1 MIDPKALIDGSDA
14 SENDR
19 HFVTSLARGLEILR
33 AFRPGEGP
41 IGNTEIAKRTN
52 LPKSTVSRLT
62 STLLQLGYL
71 IYRPGLSKYEPSPAV
86 LSLGYTFLANNKL
99 RLLSR
104 PLMRD
109 LAKQVGLG
117 VAMGTRDR
125 LNMLYVETVRGADES
140 TLRLETGSFLP
151 IATTAIGRAFLCKLP
166 EGDRDFLLDHI
177 RKRFEPDWPEIKKG
191 FEDAQRDFEQYGYC
205 LSMGA
210 WQSTFHAIGTAA
222 RDNSSGDIA
231 AYNCGGSSYSV
242 TEEKLREEA
251 GPRLVGLARSV
262 EVMCGIT

>member
-1 MIDPKALIDGSDA
+1 MISDKSLIEGA
-14 SENDR
+14 APENDR

-41 IGNTEIAKRTN
+41 IGNNEIASRTN
-52 LPKSTVSRLT
+52 LPRSTVSRLT

-71 IYRPGLSKYEPSPAV
+71 IHRKGLGKYEPSPAV

-104 PLMRD
+104 PLMND

-117 VAMGTRDR
+117 VAMGARDR
-125 LNMLYVETVRGADES
+125 LNMLYIETVRGADES
-140 TLRLETGSFLP
+140 TLRLETGSYLP
-151 IATTAIGRAFLCKLP
+151 IAKTAIGRAFLCKLP
-166 EGDRDFLLDHI
+166 DGERDFLLDHV
-177 RKRFEPDWPEIKKG
+177 RKRFEHEWDDLKKG
-191 FEDAQRDFEQYGYC
+191 VEQAQKDFADHGYC
-205 LSMGA
+205 LSVGD
-210 WQSTFHAIGTAA
+210 WQSNFHAVGTAA
-222 RDNSSGDIA
+222 RDNSTGDIV
-231 AYNCGGSSYSV
+231 AYNCGGSSYLV

-262 EVMCGIT
+262 EVMCGLS